1 MLEERFLNECY
12 DNFSREEL
20 RLLNDLKSNKEPG
33 KKKEKDV
40 HRQVKLLNALMSYT
54 LRLRSLKR
62 EINGGNIFS

>member
-20 RLLNDLKSNKEPG
+20 RLLNDLKSDKEPS

-40 HRQVKLLNALMSYT
+40 HRQVKLLNALMAYT
-54 LRLRSLKR
+54 LRLRSLKQ